1 VRRVTCVVALM
12 LAAGCST
19 DAAAPTTTTPP
30 APSSTASTTSTST
43 IVITTTTTTTATTTT
58 TVVVASG
65 APTVDMVPAGDSIDD
80 FIPLVLSYFAVR
92 NWALEHPDEAT
103 ETILATV
110 IEPGSPEMKVTLD
123 EIRDLLDHDAHYE
136 GLTETFE
143 LFRAFTDSQF
153 TDVKGGTYA
162 VLTTIQYGDSSI
174 VSQNATLSSNTL
186 RRAGWTI
193 DLGLQSSGEWLIVD
207 VFRNPFEPPP
217 STP

>member
-1 VRRVTCVVALM
+1 M

-103 ETILATV
+103 EAILATV

-143 LFRAFTDSQF
+143 LRQAFEFAETSRPAEGIF
-153 TDVKGGTYA
+153 TA
-162 VLTTIQYGDSSI
+162 LTTIQYGD
-174 VSQNATLSSNTL
+174 TLLVHSDGTEVTDTL
-186 RRAGWTI
+186 RRAGWTL
-193 DLGLQSSGEWLIVD
+193 DFQETTNGVWLVGQS
-207 VFRNPFEPPP
+207 FRNPFGYKPGAP
-217 STP
+217 

>member
-1 VRRVTCVVALM
+1 M

-103 ETILATV
+103 EAILATV

-143 LFRAFTDSQF
+143 LVEADFAAGEQNPKQSPTVVSN
-153 TDVKGGTYA
+153 
-162 VLTTIQYGDSSI
+162 TIEYGDTVMSRGSDG
-174 VSQNATLSSNTL
+174 SQTDTL
-186 RRAGWTI
+186 RRAGWS
-193 DLGLQSSGEWLIVD
+193 LQFRVQPSGAWLVSK
-207 VFRNPFEPPP
+207 VFRNPFVYKPG
-217 STP
+217 TP